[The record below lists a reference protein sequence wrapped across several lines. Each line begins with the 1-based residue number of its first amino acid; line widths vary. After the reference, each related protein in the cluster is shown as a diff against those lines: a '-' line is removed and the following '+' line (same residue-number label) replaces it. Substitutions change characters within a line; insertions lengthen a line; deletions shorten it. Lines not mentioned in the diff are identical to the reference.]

1 VTSNHVRRMTFVWL
15 ILVLAT
21 CASTWWLSSDG
32 GAVVLASV
40 AILAIAGIKVR
51 LIMIHF
57 MELGRAPWGWRLV
70 FEVWVVVVVLAIQAV
85 YLQWVAA

>member
-1 VTSNHVRRMTFVWL
+1 MTLVWL

-57 MELGRAPWGWRLV
+57 MELGRAPRRWRLA
-70 FEVWVVVVVLAIQAV
+70 FEVWIVVVVLAIQTV
-85 YLQWVAA
+85 YLRGVGV

>member
-1 VTSNHVRRMTFVWL
+1 VTANHVRRMTLVWL
-15 ILVLAT
+15 ILILAT
-21 CASTWWLSSDG
+21 CASTWCLSSDG

-57 MELGRAPWGWRLV
+57 MELGRAPWRWRLV
-70 FEVWVVVVVLAIQAV
+70 FEVWVVGVVLAIQAV
-85 YLQWVAA
+85 YLGWVGV